1 MAKISE
7 ICLTMGKFEQMF
19 VSWFFRTPHSK
30 FKEIY
35 LKILDY
41 ASKKMKL
48 LTLGKAVKTCVT
60 ILDEIALS
68 RIMGLIIETK
78 TEPGKQHIKIEL
90 PIYNW

>member
-1 MAKISE
+1 MSKNRE

-19 VSWFFRTPHSK
+19 VPCFFRTLHSK
-30 FKEIY
+30 LKEIY

-41 ASKKMKL
+41 TCQKMKL

-68 RIMGLIIETK
+68 RIMGLII
-78 TEPGKQHIKIEL
+78 
-90 PIYNW
+90 

>member
-1 MAKISE
+1 MPVKNE
-7 ICLTMGKFEQMF
+7 IVNFGE
-19 VSWFFRTPHSK
+19 SR
-30 FKEIY
+30 
-35 LKILDY
+35 LK
-41 ASKKMKL
+41 
-48 LTLGKAVKTCVT
+48 VCVT